1 MNIVNRKWGI
11 LLFSGWVTATLGLLA
26 ATIAGT
32 FVESQ
37 FSVVGNGK
45 QVVHAIVMSVIVVP
59 MIVYLYKRLYQQV
72 KKPDKPAYAITLV
85 PHIVTGF
92 LFALV
97 LGISG
102 LLVMDALGLITIE
115 EWHAPLTWISAFL
128 LNMLIA
134 LFYEAL
140 PEELAMRGFIFD
152 VLRHKLSI
160 WQTVLVQA
168 FIFLAFSAG
177 VTLLQVLIGMASAS
191 SIVALL
197 PELILHFFFAIALGL
212 IRVWT
217 GSLWASIGFHLG
229 YLTMARFFLMPDFGG
244 KPPIVTFQ
252 DNVVQGLGAGWS
264 MMIIIP
270 GTIILLLILLSIG
283 GMLEKKR

>member
-11 LLFSGWVTATLGLLA
+11 LLFSGWVTATLGLFA
-26 ATIAGT
+26 ATIVGI
-32 FVESQ
+32 FVENQ

-59 MIVYLYKRLYQQV
+59 MIVYLYKRMYQQV
-72 KKPDKPAYAITLV
+72 KKPDQPAYAITLV
-85 PHIVTGF
+85 PHIITGF

-102 LLVMDALGLITIE
+102 LLVIDALGLITIE

-152 VLRHKLSI
+152 VLRHKLST

-191 SIVALL
+191 SVVALL
-197 PELILHFFFAIALGL
+197 PQLILHFFFAIALAL

-252 DNVVQGLGAGWS
+252 DNVAQGWGAGWS
-264 MMIIIP
+264 MIIIIP
-270 GTIILLLILLSIG
+270 GTIILLLILLSVRYVR
-283 GMLEKKR
+283 EKKS